1 MRAMLAYRALME
13 RKGRL
18 RALLDLSA
26 PSPATLPSKRLH
38 PPTSL
43 LAECEIDFMSL
54 DVVWSEAADFCK
66 FAAVYSMN
74 IPHASHVRSARAGSE
89 TEASP

>member
-54 DVVWSEAADFCK
+54 DVV
-66 FAAVYSMN
+66 
-74 IPHASHVRSARAGSE
+74 RSRRILQVCRGLLDEYPARIAC
-89 TEASP
+89 